1 MARGE
6 HKSPHF
12 QRFPKRRKSQLK
24 AIKRLEANNEVLKKI
39 INE

>member
-12 QRFPKRRKSQLK
+12 QRFPKRRKSKLK
-24 AIKRLEANNEVLKKI
+24 AIKRLKNNNEVLKKLLS
-39 INE
+39 E